1 MTAADASHYLPP
13 VRRVSSKEI
22 EPISPHPFRVSSH
35 VSCRRSSTPNLYT
48 PRVGSPMGALGKAV
62 RWGSC
67 KEVFCSSGNSPRQ
80 MVQEYVSQLPFSPA
94 DELMGRNRPDDA
106 VTREE
111 ADAAD
116 ELLPDPCHS
125 TGCLNEQKPPKH
137 PWSNRCS
144 MSGVFGKSVDN
155 LISLRQLA
163 RDFFTSADDLLVN
176 MDRTPSLQKAYE
188 LQAQEE
194 K

>member
-1 MTAADASHYLPP
+1 
-13 VRRVSSKEI
+13 
-22 EPISPHPFRVSSH
+22 
-35 VSCRRSSTPNLYT
+35 
-48 PRVGSPMGALGKAV
+48 
-62 RWGSC
+62 
-67 KEVFCSSGNSPRQ
+67 

-194 K
+194 KKWREELKPVLPIGMSSKHASYLAVFFILMLVINLFLVPLPARAGHRRSAASAASASCSASSRPAPLLQIEHPVSE